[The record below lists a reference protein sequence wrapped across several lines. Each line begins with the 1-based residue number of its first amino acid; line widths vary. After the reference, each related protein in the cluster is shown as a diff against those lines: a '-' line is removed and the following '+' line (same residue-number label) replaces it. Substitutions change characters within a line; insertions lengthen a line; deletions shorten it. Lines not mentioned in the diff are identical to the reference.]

1 MSSASS
7 SGSGRRRSPRLE
19 KKSVNRSAQA
29 QSGYGWSPESLYQ
42 EEDDD
47 SHPREQE
54 PLPIAKVVLKKM
66 SNEEIAQVTG
76 RESGLRGNSS
86 NQRNTGE
93 SASVL
98 DVSVIELDRED
109 QEDQEDHHQLAD
121 GPQALIESD
130 VSSEGPLPNMPGPSS
145 TQTYRVFGMYMEDLR
160 RRISDFE
167 EIITIDDEE
176 EQDQS
181 AEDDVM
187 ILRDQ
192 ADPQVLDNSASLN
205 DGFSAVDRS
214 LNEASGSTLHTPSQN
229 RSNTTI
235 DLTRSD
241 SPLTD
246 KVKAAGSSSTGGA
259 ALEVSQDT
267 PSHEPHCPICLESY
281 VTLVKGNV
289 KLLSLV
295 CGHMSCGPCLQ
306 ESLKRRPACPIC
318 RAEVRR
324 GEPRKVI
331 F

>member
-7 SGSGRRRSPRLE
+7 SGSGRRRSPRLG
-19 KKSVNRSAQA
+19 KKSVHRSAQ
-29 QSGYGWSPESLYQ
+29 SGSGWSPESLYQ
-42 EEDDD
+42 AEDDD
-47 SHPREQE
+47 SHPNEQE

-76 RESGLRGNSS
+76 GESGLRGNSS

-121 GPQALIESD
+121 GPPALIESD
-130 VSSEGPLPNMPGPSS
+130 VSSEGPLPNLPGPSS
-145 TQTYRVFGMYMEDLR
+145 TQTYMEDIR
-160 RRISDFE
+160 RRISELE

-187 ILRDQ
+187 ILGDQ
-192 ADPQVLDNSASLN
+192 AGPQVLNNSASLN

-214 LNEASGSTLHTPSQN
+214 LNEAMGSTLHTPSQN

-235 DLTRSD
+235 DLTKSD

-281 VTLVKGNV
+281 VTLVKG
-289 KLLSLV
+289 K
-295 CGHMSCGPCLQ
+295 
-306 ESLKRRPACPIC
+306 I
-318 RAEVRR
+318 
-324 GEPRKVI
+324 
-331 F
+331 

>member
-19 KKSVNRSAQA
+19 KKSVHRST
-29 QSGYGWSPESLYQ
+29 QSGSGWSPESLYQ

-47 SHPREQE
+47 SHPYEQE
-54 PLPIAKVVLKKM
+54 PLPNAKVVLKKM

-76 RESGLRGNSS
+76 GESGLRGNSS

-93 SASVL
+93 GASVL

-109 QEDQEDHHQLAD
+109 QEDQEDHHQPSD
-121 GPQALIESD
+121 GPLALIESD
-130 VSSEGPLPNMPGPSS
+130 VSSEGPLPNLPGPSS
-145 TQTYRVFGMYMEDLR
+145 TQEYRVFGMYMEDFR
-160 RRISDFE
+160 RRISELE

-176 EQDQS
+176 DQDQS

-187 ILRDQ
+187 ILGDQ
-192 ADPQVLDNSASLN
+192 ADPRALDNSASLN

-246 KVKAAGSSSTGGA
+246 KVRAAGSSSTGGD

-267 PSHEPHCPICLESY
+267 LSHVPHCPICLESY

>member
-1 MSSASS
+1 MSPASS
-7 SGSGRRRSPRLE
+7 SGSGRRRSPRLG
-19 KKSVNRSAQA
+19 KKSVHRSAQ
-29 QSGYGWSPESLYQ
+29 SGSGWSPESLYQ
-42 EEDDD
+42 AEDDD
-47 SHPREQE
+47 IHPNEQE

-76 RESGLRGNSS
+76 GESGLRGNSS
-86 NQRNTGE
+86 NRRNTGE

-121 GPQALIESD
+121 GPSAQIESD
-130 VSSEGPLPNMPGPSS
+130 VTNEGPLPNVPGPSS
-145 TQTYRVFGMYMEDLR
+145 TQTYMEDIR
-160 RRISDFE
+160 RRISELE

-181 AEDDVM
+181 PEDDVM
-187 ILRDQ
+187 ILGDQ
-192 ADPQVLDNSASLN
+192 SDPQVPDNLASLN

-214 LNEASGSTLHTPSQN
+214 LNEAMGNTLHTPSQN

-235 DLTRSD
+235 DLTKSD

-259 ALEVSQDT
+259 ALEGSQDT
-267 PSHEPHCPICLESY
+267 PSHEPHCPICLERY

>member
-7 SGSGRRRSPRLE
+7 SGSGRRRSPRLG
-19 KKSVNRSAQA
+19 KKSVHRSAQ
-29 QSGYGWSPESLYQ
+29 SGSGWSPESLYQ
-42 EEDDD
+42 AEDDD
-47 SHPREQE
+47 SHPNEQE

-76 RESGLRGNSS
+76 GESGLRGNSS

-98 DVSVIELDRED
+98 YVSVIELDRED

-121 GPQALIESD
+121 GPPALIESD
-130 VSSEGPLPNMPGPSS
+130 VSSEGPLPNLPGPSS
-145 TQTYRVFGMYMEDLR
+145 TQTYMEDIR
-160 RRISDFE
+160 RRISELE

-187 ILRDQ
+187 ILGDQ

-214 LNEASGSTLHTPSQN
+214 LNEAMAIGSTLHTPSQN

-235 DLTRSD
+235 DLTKSD

-281 VTLVKGNV
+281 VTLGKG
-289 KLLSLV
+289 
-295 CGHMSCGPCLQ
+295 
-306 ESLKRRPACPIC
+306 RI
-318 RAEVRR
+318 
-324 GEPRKVI
+324 
-331 F
+331 

>member
-7 SGSGRRRSPRLE
+7 SGSGRRRSPRLG
-19 KKSVNRSAQA
+19 KKSVHRSAQ
-29 QSGYGWSPESLYQ
+29 SGSGWSPESLYQ
-42 EEDDD
+42 AEDDD
-47 SHPREQE
+47 SHPNEHE

-121 GPQALIESD
+121 RPPTLIESD
-130 VSSEGPLPNMPGPSS
+130 VSSEGPLPNLPGPSS
-145 TQTYRVFGMYMEDLR
+145 TQTYMEDIR
-160 RRISDFE
+160 RRISELE

-187 ILRDQ
+187 ILGDQ
-192 ADPQVLDNSASLN
+192 ADPQVIDNSASLN

-214 LNEASGSTLHTPSQN
+214 LNEAMGSTLHTPSQN

-281 VTLVKGNV
+281 VTLVKG
-289 KLLSLV
+289 K
-295 CGHMSCGPCLQ
+295 
-306 ESLKRRPACPIC
+306 I
-318 RAEVRR
+318 
-324 GEPRKVI
+324 
-331 F
+331 

>member
-7 SGSGRRRSPRLE
+7 SGSGRRRSPRLG
-19 KKSVNRSAQA
+19 KKSVHRSAQ
-29 QSGYGWSPESLYQ
+29 SGSGWSPESLYQ
-42 EEDDD
+42 AEDDD
-47 SHPREQE
+47 SHPNEQE

-76 RESGLRGNSS
+76 RESGLRGNSFI
-86 NQRNTGE
+86 QRNTGE

-121 GPQALIESD
+121 GPPALIESD
-130 VSSEGPLPNMPGPSS
+130 VSSEGPLPNLPGPSS
-145 TQTYRVFGMYMEDLR
+145 TQTYMEDIR
-160 RRISDFE
+160 RRISELE

-187 ILRDQ
+187 ILGDQ

-214 LNEASGSTLHTPSQN
+214 LNEAMGSTLHTPSQN

-235 DLTRSD
+235 DLTKSD

-281 VTLVKGNV
+281 VTLVKG
-289 KLLSLV
+289 
-295 CGHMSCGPCLQ
+295 
-306 ESLKRRPACPIC
+306 RI
-318 RAEVRR
+318 
-324 GEPRKVI
+324 
-331 F
+331 